1 MSDKEKLTIDQRIEI
16 ASLVTQLMT
25 SMMLSTKGT
34 RTMMDTGF
42 PVYPVYPEDF
52 QTAYEQ
58 MTEIICADQ

>member
-42 PVYPVYPEDF
+42 PMYPEDF

-58 MTEIICADQ
+58 M

>member
-34 RTMMDTGF
+34 RTMMDTRF
-42 PVYPVYPEDF
+42 PMYPKDF